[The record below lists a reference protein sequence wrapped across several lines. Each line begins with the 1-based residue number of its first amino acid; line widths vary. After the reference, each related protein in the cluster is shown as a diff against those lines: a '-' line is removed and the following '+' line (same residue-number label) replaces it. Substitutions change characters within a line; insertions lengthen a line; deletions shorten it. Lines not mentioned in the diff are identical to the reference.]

1 MKGPIMM
8 KLVSNGQI
16 FALRAMILAA
26 VLALPALPAVA
37 QSSAESTGPVGFDM
51 RIDHVGISVANL
63 EESVNWYVEKLGF
76 ELERPINRKPDS
88 PTTIARIRRGN
99 FTIEL
104 FEIKG
109 AEPLPDYRRNP
120 TADLRVHG
128 LAHFAFAVDD
138 ARAAAKELEAKGV
151 KIVLPPREDDRDI
164 TFFFV
169 SDNSGNTFEL
179 IQR

>member
-1 MKGPIMM
+1 MKKPA
-8 KLVSNGQI
+8 SNGQI
-16 FALRAMILAA
+16 FALCAVILTG
-26 VLALPALPAVA
+26 VLALPALPVGA
-37 QSSAESTGPVGFDM
+37 QSIAQSTGPVGFGM

-63 EESVNWYVEKLGF
+63 DESVNWYVEKLGF
-76 ELERPINRKPDS
+76 ELERPIDRNPNS

-109 AEPLPDYRRNP
+109 AAPLPDYRRDP

-151 KIVLPPREDDRDI
+151 KIVLPPREDDRRI
-164 TFFFV
+164 TFFFI
-169 SDNSGNTFEL
+169 SDNSGNTFEF

>member
-1 MKGPIMM
+1 MKGAITM

-16 FALRAMILAA
+16 FALPAGILGAA
-26 VLALPALPAVA
+26 LSLPALPAVA
-37 QSSAESTGPVGFDM
+37 QSGAQSTGPVGFDL

-88 PTTIARIRRGN
+88 PTTIARIRRGS

-109 AEPLPDYRRNP
+109 AAPL
-120 TADLRVHG
+120 
-128 LAHFAFAVDD
+128 
-138 ARAAAKELEAKGV
+138 
-151 KIVLPPREDDRDI
+151 
-164 TFFFV
+164 
-169 SDNSGNTFEL
+169 
-179 IQR
+179 